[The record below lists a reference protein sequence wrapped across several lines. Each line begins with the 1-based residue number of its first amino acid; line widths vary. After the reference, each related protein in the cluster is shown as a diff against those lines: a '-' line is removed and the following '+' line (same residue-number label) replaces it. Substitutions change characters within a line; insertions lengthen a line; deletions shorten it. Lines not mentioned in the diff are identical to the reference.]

1 MKIARNSRLT
11 QTDFVLSSRKK
22 HMIRGATLASLL
34 TSVAFAGPALAATAD
49 EQPDRAYL
57 PDDIIV
63 TGESLQTYEIKDG
76 STATKTP
83 TPLIDVP
90 QSVSFITE
98 DQLEDQAVHQLN
110 DALRYVPGIS
120 MESGEGHR
128 DEVFIRGQESTA
140 DFYIDGLRDD
150 AQYYR
155 SLYNVERVE
164 VLKGANALIFGRGA
178 GGGAINRVAK
188 RAKFQSALS
197 GEASVDSFGAF
208 ALLADANEPVS
219 DTLAVRLNAT
229 YEEFDND
236 RDFYEGRFIGVSPT
250 LTAALGPDTVLI
262 ASYTYDNDER
272 VTDRG
277 LPAFGAGPLSG
288 YDSTFFGDPD
298 FNFAEAEVHIGRVR
312 LEHDFDGGLTA
323 NASLQF
329 ADYDKAYQN
338 IVPSRLDGDD
348 VLLGGYRDTTDRRN
362 WIGQAN
368 AVWEAGTG
376 AIESTFLFGV
386 EASSQNTQ
394 NARQNVRFD
403 DGDPLT
409 DRDNAT
415 RLADTIFVPA
425 YSLLPV
431 SRSRD
436 SQLTTLSIYAQEQL
450 QIGDYVE
457 LVGGLR
463 WDRFDLETLDVMS
476 GVEGDRVDEQ
486 FSPRVG
492 VIVKPTPNLS
502 IYASYSD
509 SFLPQ
514 AGDQFVLL
522 APEDSKF
529 EPEKFTNYEIGA
541 KWAPLDNVLVSAAI
555 FRLDRSNTR
564 STNELGETFL
574 TGESRTEGFEIGAV
588 GEVTAFWK
596 ANLGYTYLDGE
607 LLTDSAFGDAGQ
619 RLQQLPKHS
628 ISAWNR
634 FDFTEKL
641 GFGLGVI
648 HQSEQFASF
657 SNNVVLPSY
666 WRVDAAAY
674 YTVSDKLSLQ
684 LNIENLFDEDYYP
697 SAHGDNNIQ
706 PADPFSARIGVRFEI

>member
-1 MKIARNSRLT
+1 MRP
-11 QTDFVLSSRKK
+11 F
-22 HMIRGATLASLL
+22 ATLAILL
-34 TSVAFAGPALAATAD
+34 SGTALAAPAAASTLTAD
-49 EQPDRAYL
+49 AQPERDYL
-57 PDDIIV
+57 PTDIVV
-63 TGESLQTYEIKDG
+63 TGERADGYDNEDG

-90 QSVSFITE
+90 QAVSFITE
-98 DQLEDQAVHQLN
+98 DQLEDQSIRQLN
-110 DALRYVPGIS
+110 DALRYVPGVS

-128 DEVFIRGQESTA
+128 DEVFIRGQETTA

-155 SLYNVERVE
+155 SLYNIERVE

-188 RAKFQSALS
+188 RADLTDAFVG

-208 ALLADANEPVS
+208 ALLADLNQPVT
-219 DTLAVRLNAT
+219 DNLALRLNTT
-229 YEEFDND
+229 YEEFNND
-236 RDFYEGRFIGVSPT
+236 RDFYDGRFIGISPT
-250 LTAALGPDTVLI
+250 LTAALGPDTTLI

-277 LPAFGAGPLSG
+277 VPSLDGGPLTG
-288 YDSTFFGDPD
+288 YDSTFFGDRD
-298 FNFAEAEVHIGRVR
+298 FNFSEAEVHIGRVR
-312 LEHDFDGGLTA
+312 LEHDFNGGLSA

-338 IVPSRLDGDD
+338 IVPGGTDGTT
-348 VLLGGYRDTTDRRN
+348 VSLGGYRDTTERTN

-368 AVWEAGTG
+368 AIWQAESGDL
-376 AIESTFLFGV
+376 ESTFLFGV
-386 EASSQNTQ
+386 EASSQDTQ
-394 NARQNVRFD
+394 NARQTVSFD
-403 DGDPLT
+403 TTNETALEDV
-409 DRDNAT
+409 
-415 RLADTIFVPA
+415 IFVPA
-425 YSLLPV
+425 FSLNPT

-436 SQLTTLSIYAQEQL
+436 SQLKTLSFYAQEQL
-450 QIGDYVE
+450 QIGEFIE

-463 WDRFDLETLDVMS
+463 WDRFDLETLDLIG
-476 GVEGDRVDEQ
+476 GVAGDRVDEQ
-486 FSPRVG
+486 FSPRAG
-492 VIVKPTPNLS
+492 LIVKPTPDLS
-502 IYASYSD
+502 IYASYAE

-514 AGDQFVLL
+514 AGDQFLVLS
-522 APEDSKF
+522 PDRSQF

-541 KWAPLDNVLVSAAI
+541 KWAPLDKVLVTAAI
-555 FRLDRSNTR
+555 FRLER
-564 STNELGETFL
+564 TNIRAVDPTDPTL
-574 TGESRTEGFEIGAV
+574 TVLAGESRAEGFELGAV
-588 GEVTAFWK
+588 GEVADFWK

-607 LLTDSAFGDAGQ
+607 LLNDNAFGAAGQ
-619 RLQQLPKHS
+619 RLQQLPRHS

-634 FDFTEKL
+634 FDLSEQL

-657 SNNVVLPSY
+657 SNDVVLPSY

-674 YTVSDKLSLQ
+674 YTVSEQLSIQ
-684 LNIENLFDEDYYP
+684 LNIENLLDENYYP

-706 PADPFSARIGVRFEI
+706 PGDPFTARIGVRFEI

>member
-1 MKIARNSRLT
+1 MKALT
-11 QTDFVLSSRKK
+11 TAAALLA
-22 HMIRGATLASLL
+22 GTALAT
-34 TSVAFAGPALAATAD
+34 PALAETAADVQAERDYLPKDIVVKGKRAD
-49 EQPDRAYL
+49 EYGTD
-57 PDDIIV
+57 
-63 TGESLQTYEIKDG
+63 DG

-110 DALRYVPGIS
+110 EALRYVPGIS
-120 MESGEGHR
+120 METGEGHR

-155 SLYNVERVE
+155 SLYNIERIE

-188 RAKFQSALS
+188 RAEFQSATN
-197 GEASVDSFGAF
+197 GEASLDSFGAF
-208 ALLADANEPVS
+208 ALLADVNQPLS
-219 DTLAVRLNAT
+219 DALALRLNAT

-236 RDFYEGRFIGVSPT
+236 RDFYEGRFYGVSPT
-250 LTAALGPDTVLI
+250 LTAALGPDTNLF
-262 ASYTYDNDER
+262 ATYSYENDER

-277 LPAFGAGPLSG
+277 VPALGDGPLTG
-288 YDSTFFGDPD
+288 FDSTFFGDPD
-298 FNFAEAEVHIGRVR
+298 LNRFSSEVNIARVR
-312 LEHDFDGGLTA
+312 LEHDFNGGLSA
-323 NASLQF
+323 NASVQF
-329 ADYDKAYQN
+329 ADYDKIYAN
-338 IVPSRLDGDD
+338 ILPTGTDGTT
-348 VLLGGYRDTTDRRN
+348 VSLSGYEDAQDRRN

-368 AVWEAGTG
+368 AVWQAGSG
-376 AIESTFLFGV
+376 NIESTLLFGL
-386 EASSQNTQ
+386 EASSQDSLNT
-394 NARQNVRFD
+394 RRTISFD

-409 DRDNAT
+409 MDDNRT
-415 RLADTIFVPA
+415 PLAQTIVIPA
-425 YSLLPV
+425 YAFNSV
-431 SRSRD
+431 SRAND
-436 SQLTTLSIYAQEQL
+436 SELSTLSVYIQEQL
-450 QIGDYVE
+450 QIGDYIE

-463 WDRFDLETLDVMS
+463 WDRFDLETVDIN
-476 GVEGDRVDEQ
+476 GVAGNRVDEE
-486 FSPRVG
+486 FSPRAG
-492 VIVKPTPNLS
+492 VIVKPSPDLS
-502 IYASYSD
+502 IYASYAE

-514 AGDQFVLL
+514 AGDQFFLL
-522 APEDSKF
+522 SPTNAQL

-555 FRLDRSNTR
+555 FRLERSNSR
-564 STNELGETFL
+564 FTNELGITEL

-588 GEVTAFWK
+588 GEVTKWWK

-607 LLTDSAFGDAGQ
+607 LTSDSTFGDAGQ
-619 RLQQLPKHS
+619 RLQQLPRHS
-628 ISAWNR
+628 VSAWNR
-634 FDFTEKL
+634 FDPTDKL

-657 SNNVVLPSY
+657 SNSVVLPSY

-674 YTVSDKLSLQ
+674 YTVNDRLSVQ
-684 LNIENLFDEDYYP
+684 LNVENLFDEDYYP

>member
-1 MKIARNSRLT
+1 MKP
-11 QTDFVLSSRKK
+11 F
-22 HMIRGATLASLL
+22 
-34 TSVAFAGPALAATAD
+34 TSVAILLAGTAFATPALADTAAD
-49 EQPDRAYL
+49 GQPDRDYL
-57 PDDIIV
+57 PSDIV
-63 TGESLQTYEIKDG
+63 VKGERTDEYGTDDG

-90 QSVSFITE
+90 QAVSFITE

-155 SLYNVERVE
+155 SLYNIERVE

-188 RAKFQSALS
+188 RAEFRSAIS

-208 ALLADANEPVS
+208 ALLADVNQSVS
-219 DTLAVRLNAT
+219 DSLALRLNAT

-250 LTAALGPDTVLI
+250 LTAALGPDTTLT

-277 LPAFGAGPLSG
+277 VPSLSTGPLTG

-298 FNFAEAEVHIGRVR
+298 LNRFESEVNIARLR
-312 LEHDFDGGLTA
+312 LEHDFNGGWST
-323 NASLQF
+323 NASVQF
-329 ADYDKAYQN
+329 ADYDKIYAN
-338 IVPSRLDGDD
+338 ILPTGTDGAT
-348 VLLGGYRDTTDRRN
+348 VSLSGYEDAQQRRN

-368 AVWEAGTG
+368 AIWEVEGG
-376 AIESTFLFGV
+376 NLESTLLFGI
-386 EASSQNTQ
+386 EASSQDSLNT
-394 NARQNVRFD
+394 RRTISFD

-409 DRDNAT
+409 DNDNRT
-415 RLADTIFVPA
+415 PLAETIFIPA
-425 YSLLPV
+425 YSFNTV
-431 SRSRD
+431 SRAND
-436 SQLTTLSIYAQEQL
+436 SQLSTLSVYIQEQL
-450 QIGDYVE
+450 QIGDYIE

-463 WDRFDLETLDVMS
+463 WDRFDLETIDIDD
-476 GVEGDRVDEQ
+476 VEGNRVDEE
-486 FSPRVG
+486 FSPRAG
-492 VIVKPTPNLS
+492 IIVKPTPDLS
-502 IYASYSD
+502 IYASYAE

-514 AGDQFVLL
+514 AGDQFFLVSPTNAQL
-522 APEDSKF
+522 
-529 EPEKFTNYEIGA
+529 EPEKFTNYEIGL
-541 KWAPLDNVLVSAAI
+541 KFAPLDNVLVSAAI
-555 FRLDRSNTR
+555 FRLERSNSR
-564 STNELGETFL
+564 FTNEFGITEL

-588 GEVTAFWK
+588 GEVTDFWK

-607 LLTDSAFGDAGQ
+607 LTSSSSFGPAGR
-619 RLQQLPKHS
+619 RLQQLPRHS
-628 ISAWNR
+628 VSAWNR
-634 FDFTEKL
+634 FDFTDNI
-641 GFGLGVI
+641 GVGLGVI
-648 HQSEQFASF
+648 HQSQQFASF
-657 SNNVVLPSY
+657 SNEVVLPSY

-674 YTVSDKLSLQ
+674 YTVSEKLSMQ
-684 LNIENLFDEDYYP
+684 LNIENLFDETYYP

-706 PADPFSARIGVRFEI
+706 PADPFSARIGVRFEL

>member
-1 MKIARNSRLT
+1 MIIIRKNRKPFMKSFST
-11 QTDFVLSSRKK
+11 V
-22 HMIRGATLASLL
+22 ATLLAG
-34 TSVAFAGPALAATAD
+34 TVFAAPALGAADAA
-49 EQPDRAYL
+49 EQPERDYL
-57 PDDIIV
+57 PTDIV
-63 TGESLQTYEIKDG
+63 VKGERSEEYGTDDG
-76 STATKTP
+76 STGTKTP

-90 QSVSFITE
+90 QAVSFITE
-98 DQLEDQAVHQLN
+98 DQLEDQSVRQLN

-155 SLYNVERVE
+155 SLYNIERVE

-178 GGGAINRVAK
+178 GGGAVNRVAK
-188 RAKFQSALS
+188 RAEFQSAIS
-197 GEASVDSFGAF
+197 GAASVDSFGAF
-208 ALLADANEPVS
+208 ALLADVNQPVS
-219 DTLAVRLNAT
+219 DTLALRLNAT

-236 RDFYEGRFIGVSPT
+236 RDFYDGRFIGISPT
-250 LTAALGPDTVLI
+250 LTAALGPDTNFF

-277 LPAFGAGPLSG
+277 VPSLDGGPLTG

-298 FNFAEAEVHIGRVR
+298 FNFAEAEVNIARAR
-312 LEHDFDGGLTA
+312 IEHDFNGGLSA
-323 NASLQF
+323 NASIQF

-338 IVPSRLDGDD
+338 IVPSGTDGTT
-348 VLLGGYRDTTDRRN
+348 VSLGGYRDTTDRRN

-376 AIESTFLFGV
+376 SIESTFLFGV
-386 EASSQNTQ
+386 EVSSQDTQ
-394 NARQNVRFD
+394 NARQTVSFD

-409 DRDNAT
+409 DNDNVT
-415 RLADTIFVPA
+415 DLADVIAIPA
-425 YSLLPV
+425 YTLNPT

-436 SQLTTLSIYAQEQL
+436 SQLSTLSFYAQEQL
-450 QIGDYVE
+450 QIGEYIE

-463 WDRFDLETLDVMS
+463 WDRFDLETLNIIS
-476 GVEGDRVDEQ
+476 GEEGDRVDEK
-486 FSPRVG
+486 FSPRAG
-492 VIVKPTPNLS
+492 LIVKPTPDLS
-502 IYASYSD
+502 IYASYAE

-514 AGDQFVLL
+514 AGDQFLVLSQADAGL
-522 APEDSKF
+522 D
-529 EPEKFTNYEIGA
+529 PEKFTSYEVGA
-541 KWAPLDNVLVSAAI
+541 KFAPLDNVLISAAI
-555 FRLDRSNTR
+555 FRLERSNIQAR
-564 STNELGETFL
+564 NELDEVVLAGK
-574 TGESRTEGFEIGAV
+574 SRAEGFEIGAV
-588 GEVTAFWK
+588 GTITDFWK

-607 LLTDSAFGDAGQ
+607 LLNDNDFGDAGQ

-634 FDFTEKL
+634 FDLTESL

-657 SNNVVLPSY
+657 SNDVVLPSY

-674 YTVSDKLSLQ
+674 YTLSDRASLQ
-684 LNIENLFDEDYYP
+684 LNVENLFDEDYYP